1 MRAIDSSK
9 NQPNRLRLDRDGEF
23 CGDPPNQ
30 WLISTQAIDA
40 VEVQQSLSAFLK
52 TVDDDAGF
60 VAQLSFHNCHIP
72 FVGAAATVSACRDGD
87 GCLPEN
93 RQGQPKSNYS
103 AAQLDFY
110 ACLLE
115 LDAAVGA
122 VLRDLRDFKR
132 YDDTL
137 VYFTTDNGPEGDR
150 PRGTHIFNPTSTVST
165 RAFCCAPRARRE
177 PSIRPKI
184 GRIDF

>member
-1 MRAIDSSK
+1 MRLACALLLLVGARAAGVAPAETLASAVPAEKK
-9 NQPNRLRLDRDGEF
+9 NP
-23 CGDPPNQ
+23 
-30 WLISTQAIDA
+30 IDA

-72 FVGAAATVSACRDGD
+72 FVGAAATVAACRDGD

-93 RQGQPKSNYS
+93 RQGQPKNNYS

-137 VYFTTDNGPEGDR
+137 VYFTTDNGPEGDC
-150 PRGTHIFNPTSTVST
+150 PRGTHIFNPTSM
-165 RAFCCAPRARRE
+165 CA
-177 PSIRPKI
+177 
-184 GRIDF
+184 